1 MNAASPQ
8 RILVLHE
15 ELDAGARPDETDAL
29 QQVSEVSDVL
39 RQLRCDVSV
48 AGVSLDLA
56 QGLKTLRAAAP
67 DCVVNLVE
75 SLGGRGELIGLVP
88 ALLESAALPFTGSG
102 SMAISLT
109 SHKILAKR
117 WMRLNGIPTPDWHE
131 TAEGIANT
139 GDRWIVKS
147 LWEHASL
154 GLDDASVTDSPT
166 AVAARMLDCARTYGG
181 QWFAERYVDGREFN
195 ISLLEHDGQL
205 VVLPLAEMMFV
216 DYPPGKPRIVGYAA
230 KWDDTAPEYHDT
242 RRCFPVLDRADSIA
256 LQEVARQCWS
266 LFGLRGYARVD
277 VRLDRQG
284 TPWVIEINANPCLA
298 QDAGFLA
305 AAAEAGLP
313 CTQVFS
319 SILGAAARSALLQ
332 LRRAG

>member
-1 MNAASPQ
+1 M
-8 RILVLHE
+8 
-15 ELDAGARPDETDAL
+15 
-29 QQVSEVSDVL
+29 
-39 RQLRCDVSV
+39 
-48 AGVSLDLA
+48 
-56 QGLKTLRAAAP
+56 AP
-67 DCVVNLVE
+67 GCVFNLVE

-88 ALLESAALPFTGSG
+88 ALLESAALLFTGSG

-166 AVAARMLDCARTYGG
+166 AVAARLRDCARTYGG
-181 QWFAERYVDGREFN
+181 QWFAERYVEGREFN
-195 ISLLEHDGQL
+195 ISVLEHDGL
-205 VVLPLAEMMFV
+205 LLVLPLAEMMFI

-242 RRCFPVLDRADSIA
+242 RRCFPVLDRADSNA
-256 LQEVARQCWS
+256 LQEVVRQCWS

-305 AAAEAGLP
+305 AAAQAGLSHA
-313 CTQVFS
+313 QVLA
-319 SILGAAARSALLQ
+319 SILDAAARPALPE